1 MENTLE
7 LTLQVNEDYQD
18 IIIADLFEL
27 GFAGF
32 EQHSEIMKAFVVE
45 DIFNTIPT
53 QVLEDI
59 LDSFGGIS
67 IIKEKKVHVPKNW
80 NEEFEKS
87 IQPIQVG
94 RFYIRPTW
102 AESDCPS
109 NAIELLIDPKMSFGT
124 GYHETTRLMLNSIST
139 YIQKDD
145 ELLDVGTGTGIL
157 AIAAIKLGA
166 NYAFGFDIDEWSS
179 ENSLENIQL
188 NKVEKSVEIKHGA
201 FETVPDKEF
210 DITIANIN
218 RSTILSVKEDILK
231 HTKKGGFILLSGL
244 LTTETHRIKED
255 ELFSGISLIK
265 EISEGDWSGLIYK
278 K

>member
-7 LTLQVNEDYQD
+7 LTLLVSEDYQD

-32 EQHSEIMKAFVVE
+32 EQQSHSMKAFVEE
-45 DIFNTIPT
+45 DIFNSIPN

-59 LDSFGGIS
+59 LESFGGMSLIT
-67 IIKEKKVHVPKNW
+67 EKKVHIPKNW

-102 AESDCPS
+102 AESNCPS
-109 NAIELLIDPKMSFGT
+109 DAIELLIDPKMSFGT
-124 GYHETTRLMLNSIST
+124 GYHETTRLMLNSISD
-139 YIQKDD
+139 YIQADD
-145 ELLDVGTGTGIL
+145 EILDVGTGTGIL

-166 NYAFGFDIDEWSS
+166 KYAFGFDIDEWSA

-188 NKVEKSVEIKHGA
+188 NQVENSIEIKLGT
-201 FETVPDKEF
+201 FETVPDKVF

-218 RSTILSVKEDILK
+218 RSAILSVKEDLIK
-231 HTKKGGFILLSGL
+231 HTKDGGFILLSGL
-244 LTTETHRIKED
+244 LSTEKHRIKEE
-255 ELFSGISLIK
+255 ELFMGLTLIK

>member
-7 LTLQVNEDYQD
+7 LTISISEDYQD
-18 IIIADLFEL
+18 ILIADLFEV

-32 EQHSEIMKAFVVE
+32 EQQSHSMKAFVE
-45 DIFNTIPT
+45 EEIFTSIPK

-59 LDSFGGIS
+59 FDSFGGLS
-67 IIKEKKVHVPKNW
+67 IITEKKVHIPKNW

-102 AESDCPS
+102 AVSDCPS
-109 NAIELLIDPKMSFGT
+109 DSIELLIDPKMSFGT
-124 GYHETTRLMLNSIST
+124 GYHETTRLMLNSISD
-139 YIQKDD
+139 YIKVDD
-145 ELLDVGTGTGIL
+145 EILDVGTGTGIL

-166 NYAFGFDIDEWSS
+166 KYAFGFDIDEWSA
-179 ENSLENIQL
+179 ENSLENIEL
-188 NKVEKSVEIKHGA
+188 NSVEKSIDIKHGT
-201 FETVPDKEF
+201 FETVPEKEF

-218 RSTILSVKEDILK
+218 RSAILGVKEDLLK
-231 HTKKGGFILLSGL
+231 HTKDNGYILLSGL

-255 ELFSGISLIK
+255 ELFMGLTLLK